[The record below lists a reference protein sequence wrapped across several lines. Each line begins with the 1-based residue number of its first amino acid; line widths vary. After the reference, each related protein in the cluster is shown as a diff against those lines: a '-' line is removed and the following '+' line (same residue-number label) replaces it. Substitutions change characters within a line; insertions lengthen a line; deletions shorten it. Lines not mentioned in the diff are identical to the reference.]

1 MSERPQSGTRFPLV
15 SVIIGFKDWGL
26 ERLELSVRSIHDSLE
41 GIQHEVVISD
51 YGSEDT
57 ASVAESAQRVNG
69 RHIIVETDGEWSRSR
84 ALNAGVRASL
94 GEIVLATDA
103 DMLFSPR
110 ALSRTVEQI
119 QRHPQEI
126 VILQCRD
133 LPVGYSH
140 EVVRREGFDWD
151 RFSSIGQIRPRW
163 GMGGL
168 VAVRREIWERLRGW
182 DERMHTYGGEDVDFG
197 KRAQIAGS
205 RIDWLDEPGVGMYHI
220 WHPSSGASA
229 TRSPA
234 ATSAIEA
241 NRRIHSTDTTF
252 ARNRVRPRYLPS
264 GMLPLVSVLIDAR
277 VPGADSLQTTITS
290 ILGQSV
296 KDLEVLVVGEADL
309 PDDPRVS
316 HISTDEVCVR
326 GTFTASARAGEVWA
340 EDRLEI
346 LLDLWT
352 PGTGL
357 ISDRTAQLL
366 RDECGTALA
375 PLSVVQTSSPDPR
388 TTLLRSALL
397 PDSLSASAKRWSDA
411 VRTVAA
417 SGAGWVV
424 ADASRHVTVTN
435 LANDESVAAERSAD
449 TLALTSALAR
459 CGLPAPELPAT
470 TVTAL
475 GTLANALLYGR
486 ELIMA
491 VEAPS
496 AIDLTPYGD
505 LFADDHGWIHRTIR
519 TREGRILERDLHWTG
534 DNPAFIVDAT
544 RQLADSGATVHWRY
558 ATEAD
563 HELPEPSSAPSLV
576 HTAEMIYGTPEN
588 PAAWLAIC
596 EDEGVDGA
604 LHEALSQAPS
614 VTVVLDR
621 VAEADGVETSWL
633 LARFRNGNADE
644 ALSLAASLPNPTA
657 IEVIELPAFPQ
668 EMEVSR

>member
-1 MSERPQSGTRFPLV
+1 MSEQSRSEASAPLV

-57 ASVAESAQRVNG
+57 ASIAESTQRVG
-69 RHIIVETDGEWSRSR
+69 ARHVIVETDGEWSRSR
-84 ALNAGVRASL
+84 ALNAGVRASV

-103 DMLFSPR
+103 DMLFTPR
-110 ALSRTVEQI
+110 ALSRAVEQI
-119 QRHPQEI
+119 QRHPHEI
-126 VILQCRD
+126 IILQCRD
-133 LPVGYSH
+133 LPVGHSH

-151 RFSSIGQIRPRW
+151 RFASIGQIRPRW

-197 KRAQIAGS
+197 KRAQAAGS

-229 TRSPA
+229 TRSA
-234 ATSAIEA
+234 AASAAIAA
-241 NRRIHSTDTTF
+241 NRRIHSTDATF

-264 GMLPLVSVLIDAR
+264 GMVPLVSVLVDAR
-277 VPGADSLQTTITS
+277 TSGAEPLKTTITS

-296 KDLEVLVVGEADL
+296 HDLEVLVVGEAEL
-309 PDDPRVS
+309 PDDPRIS
-316 HISTDEVCVR
+316 HMSTDHVSVR
-326 GTFTASARAGEVWA
+326 GTFVTSARAGEVWA
-340 EDRLEI
+340 ENRLEV
-346 LLDLWT
+346 LLDLWV

-357 ISDRTAQLL
+357 ISDRTIQLL
-366 RDECGTALA
+366 RDENGTALA
-375 PLSVVQTSSPDPR
+375 PLSVVQTSTADPR

-397 PDSLSASAKRWSDA
+397 PSSLSACPQGWGVA
-411 VRTVAA
+411 VRAVAA

-424 ADASRHVTVTN
+424 ATSARHVTITD
-435 LANDESVAAERSAD
+435 LMNDESVAAERVAEA
-449 TLALTSALAR
+449 LAITSALVR

-475 GTLANALLYGR
+475 GSLANALLYGR
-486 ELIMA
+486 ELTME

-496 AIDLTPYGD
+496 AIDLTPYHD
-505 LFADDHGWIHRTIR
+505 LFADDQRWVRRTIR
-519 TREGRILERDLHWTG
+519 TPKGQILERDVRWSG
-534 DNPAFIVDAT
+534 DDPAYVVEAAQ
-544 RQLADSGATVHWRY
+544 RLAGSGATVHWRY

-563 HELPEPSSAPSLV
+563 HEPPRPLSVGSLV
-576 HTAEMIYGTPEN
+576 RTAESIYGTPEK
-588 PAAWLAIC
+588 PAVWLAFRK
-596 EDEGVDGA
+596 DGGFDDA
-604 LHEALSQAPS
+604 LNEALSKAQS

-621 VAEADGVETSWL
+621 ITEAEGEEASWM
-633 LARFRNGNADE
+633 LARFRNGNTVE
-644 ALSLAASLPNPTA
+644 ALSLAASLPTPTA
-657 IEVIELPAFPQ
+657 IEVIELPAHPQ
-668 EMEVSR
+668 GTEVPQ